1 MLTENTNPL
10 AVPQKDLDNLR
21 AEMARTMLNV
31 TKRTV
36 LGLEKLSI
44 RLEGI
49 DDALAQKINLDE
61 ATPAQLLQYFNQV
74 RDSYRLKQDFLKTL
88 AGYDVDTSKVA
99 VEKTEEA
106 EATVLSE
113 DESGSDEHSCLVQRP
128 VRHLLASRHLG
139 VTGGCACG
147 GLV

>member
-1 MLTENTNPL
+1 MITENNNPL

-88 AGYDVDTSKVA
+88 AGSMD
-99 VEKTEEA
+99 
-106 EATVLSE
+106 
-113 DESGSDEHSCLVQRP
+113 P
-128 VRHLLASRHLG
+128 
-139 VTGGCACG
+139 
-147 GLV
+147 

>member
-44 RLEGI
+44 RLEDRI
-49 DDALAQKINLDE
+49 QPLMVKW
-61 ATPAQLLQYFNQV
+61 
-74 RDSYRLKQDFLKTL
+74 
-88 AGYDVDTSKVA
+88 
-99 VEKTEEA
+99 VE
-106 EATVLSE
+106 SE
-113 DESGSDEHSCLVQRP
+113 K
-128 VRHLLASRHLG
+128 
-139 VTGGCACG
+139 
-147 GLV
+147 

>member
-1 MLTENTNPL
+1 MLPENTNPL

-113 DESGSDEHSCLVQRP
+113 DDAERIKAE
-128 VRHLLASRHLG
+128 LLRRSQPPSIG
-139 VTGGCACG
+139 TSTK
-147 GLV
+147 

>member
-88 AGYDVDTSKVA
+88 AGYDVDTSKVV

-113 DESGSDEHSCLVQRP
+113 DDAERIKAE
-128 VRHLLASRHLG
+128 LLRRSQPPNIG
-139 VTGGCACG
+139 TSTK
-147 GLV
+147 